1 MKQTFMNMETSL
13 RDLISSRVD
22 ASDVHTQGSPNLSE
36 IAISMISLNPD
47 QPRKDF
53 DEAELNELAES
64 IRETGIIT
72 PVTLRQT
79 GENEY
84 QIIAGERRW
93 RAAQLAGLTTI
104 PAYIWTAEN
113 EKWLTEIALEEDI
126 QREDLN
132 WHK

>member
-13 RDLISSRVD
+13 RDLISSRLD
-22 ASDVHTQGSPNLSE
+22 ASDVHTQGSSNLSE

-113 EKWLTEIALEEDI
+113 EK
-126 QREDLN
+126 
-132 WHK
+132 